1 MFLKSNMATFSKFE
15 LQSFENYFPKHKKT
29 NLDSEEIILGAI
41 LLENNLIKQL
51 LDQMNEKFFTSKI
64 NKAIFKII
72 KSLSIEGKEVNLLAI
87 KSGLNTL
94 IKYQSNAFDQY
105 LVKLVEKISSADYQM
120 IYEHIEVIKKSYFY
134 FSDKK
139 LPFELGIII

>member
-1 MFLKSNMATFSKFE
+1 MKTFNKFK
-15 LQSFENYFPKHKKT
+15 LQSFEDNFPKHKKT

-51 LDQMNEKFFTSKI
+51 LDQMDEKFFKSKI

-134 FSDKK
+134 FLTKNYH
-139 LPFELGIII
+139 LNLV

>member
-1 MFLKSNMATFSKFE
+1 MNLTINMETFSKFK

-41 LLENNLIKQL
+41 LLENNLIKQV
-51 LDQMNEKFFTSKI
+51 LDEMDENFFKSKI
-64 NKAIFKII
+64 NRSIFKII
-72 KSLSIEGKEVNLLAI
+72 KKLSIEGKEINLLAI

-94 IKYQSNAFDQY
+94 IKYKSNAFDQY
-105 LVKLVEKISSADYQM
+105 LVKLVEQISSTDYQM
-120 IYEHIEVIKKSYFY
+120 IFRNIDVIKKSYFY

-139 LPFELGIII
+139 KPFELGIII